1 MARSLGDE
9 VGKRGAF
16 DLPEQEAFLNLVR
29 THAALG
35 AGMDALLKTKGLS
48 QAQYNVLRILRGNG
62 AHGAKGEGM
71 PCAAVGSQ
79 TVARL
84 PDLTRLLDRM
94 EDAGLV
100 TRTRGDED
108 RRVVRV
114 KATAQGLRLLAS
126 LDAAV
131 LRVHKE
137 QLGHLSEREM
147 RDLNRLLVKAR
158 TPSAPG
164 TPGAPRTPGSR
175 EKPAG

>member
-16 DLPEQEAFLNLVR
+16 ELLEQEAYLNLVR
-29 THAALG
+29 TQSALG
-35 AGMDALLKTKGLS
+35 AGLDALLKEKGLS

-62 AHGAKGEGM
+62 AHGAKSVGM
-71 PCAAVGSQ
+71 ACAAVGAQ

-100 TRTRGDED
+100 TRIRGEED

-114 KATAQGLRLLAS
+114 KATAKGLRLLAS
-126 LDAAV
+126 LDAPV
-131 LRVHKE
+131 LRVHKA
-137 QLGHLSEREM
+137 QLGHLREREL

-158 TPSAPG
+158 G
-164 TPGAPRTPGSR
+164 GRGGGA
-175 EKPAG
+175 AGG